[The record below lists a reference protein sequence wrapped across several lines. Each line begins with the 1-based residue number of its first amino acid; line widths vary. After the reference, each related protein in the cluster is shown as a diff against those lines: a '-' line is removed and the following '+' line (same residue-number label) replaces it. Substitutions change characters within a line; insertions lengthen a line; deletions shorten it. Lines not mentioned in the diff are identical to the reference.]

1 MPIMDNWIVPMDRFG
16 QRYSDGLLD
25 AQPRTRPNLLRFCQ
39 VKFKV
44 DGPERSV
51 MAIYL
56 IVFLTETESSKQ
68 KDRPILTEHKSN
80 FPKNFKIFTSFQ
92 NR

>member
-1 MPIMDNWIVPMDRFG
+1 MVRMTKTG
-16 QRYSDGLLD
+16 
-25 AQPRTRPNLLRFCQ
+25 
-39 VKFKV
+39 
-44 DGPERSV
+44 RSV
-51 MAIYL
+51 MAINL